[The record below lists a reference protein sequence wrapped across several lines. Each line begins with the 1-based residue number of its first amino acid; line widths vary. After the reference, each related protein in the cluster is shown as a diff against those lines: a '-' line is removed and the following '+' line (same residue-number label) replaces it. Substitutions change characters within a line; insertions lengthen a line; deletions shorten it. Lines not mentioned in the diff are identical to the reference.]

1 MLTHLEVEDR
11 TAPATWDNPGC
22 DHAPDDVA
30 ALRALVLMAWAERDA
45 ERAKNGQLIEERD
58 QLAGQNDRLRHLLR
72 QLQRMQ
78 FGRRSE
84 KLDPDQF
91 NLALEDLEQAVAA
104 SDAEQEK
111 ANPALRQARSA
122 KRRAGRGALPERTSR
137 GLRSLSIRKT
147 PPARAAAARCM

>member
-1 MLTHLEVEDR
+1 AVTTPNTL
-11 TAPATWDNPGC
+11 
-22 DHAPDDVA
+22 PDDVA
-30 ALRALVLMAWAERDA
+30 ALRGLVLMAWAERDA

-91 NLALEDLEQAVAA
+91 NLALEDLELAGCRERSGTGEGRSGAA
-104 SDAEQEK
+104 PGPLGK
-111 ANPALRQARSA
+111 AA
-122 KRRAGRGALPERTSR
+122 RRARCT
-137 GLRSLSIRKT
+137 
-147 PPARAAAARCM
+147 AAAPAAG